1 MRIASISKP
10 LTCTL
15 ACVLYEQGK
24 LDLDASVTKY
34 LEYLPEFKWADKRV
48 EVTCRQLMSHSA
60 GIRHYNEG
68 KKEAK

>member
-24 LDLDASVTKY
+24 
-34 LEYLPEFKWADKRV
+34 LPEFKWADKRV